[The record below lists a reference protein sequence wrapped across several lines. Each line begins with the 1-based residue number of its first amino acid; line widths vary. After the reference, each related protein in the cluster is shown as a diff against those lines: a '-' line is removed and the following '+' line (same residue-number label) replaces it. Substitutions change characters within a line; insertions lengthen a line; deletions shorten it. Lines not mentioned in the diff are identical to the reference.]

1 MNEVLEN
8 ILNWIYSWLGNYG
21 WSMVVFTL
29 LLRLVLFPFDYKS
42 RVGMRKMS
50 KIGPMQQALQK
61 KYANDKET
69 LNRKLGEL
77 YRKERVNP
85 LSSCLPMLLTLPIM
99 FAMWG
104 ALRSLANEQL
114 AIQAFD
120 ILMGKTPQIQ
130 GWLWVKNIW
139 MPDSPFAALMPD
151 LGSLQQITGPVWQKV
166 YDSLGAAASALP
178 QTITYDFSQA
188 ALQTTIRSMYDTMV
202 ALPAYAE
209 AVSLLPGGTFN
220 FLITTV
226 SVMREMNGWFVL
238 PVLAAV
244 TSYLQSAMNP
254 APTPAEGK
262 SAANGNFMKWF
273 FPIFSLWICSGYN
286 AAFSLYWVASNVI
299 AAGEMWLINMYLDH
313 KEKREATVGEG
324 SVR

>member
-8 ILNWIYSWLGNYG
+8 VLNWIYSWLGNYG

-29 LLRLVLFPFDYKS
+29 LIRLVLFPFDYKS

-104 ALRSLANEQL
+104 ALRTIANEQL

-254 APTPAEGK
+254 APKPAEGQG
-262 SAANGNFMKWF
+262 AANGNFMKWF
-273 FPIFSLWICSGYN
+273 FPLFSLWICSGYN

-313 KEKREATVGEG
+313 KEKRETTVGEG